1 MAAREGGSCRIVS
14 EVRIDRG
21 EKVEY
26 LELDYWLVVVVVVAA
41 VMR

>member
-21 EKVEY
+21 EKVEC
-26 LELDYWLVVVVVVAA
+26 LELDYWLVVEVVAA
-41 VMR
+41 IMRK